1 MTYDATIDAEGPLS
15 LRLEQHTVYGKN
27 VIVVVDARPGG
38 LSANAGVAV
47 GSRLVGVNGVSV
59 LNGRRTNDADYYD
72 VLGVGPDADRAAIR
86 RAYKRTSLKTH
97 PDKAGGHKAL
107 FVEVTRAYAVLSDK
121 QLRRD
126 YDLCCSGADAPDF
139 QKALALIKASKR
151 PLTLHLVRPVA

>member
-1 MTYDATIDAEGPLS
+1 MVEEARDETARKMLLELKAHCDPL
-15 LRLEQHTVYGKN
+15 LKARGWRCERLVEMCCCTRDGKN
-27 VIVVVDARPGG
+27 P
-38 LSANAGVAV
+38 GVA
-47 GSRLVGVNGVSV
+47 GYCQARG
-59 LNGRRTNDADYYD
+59 D
-72 VLGVGPDADRAAIR
+72 
-86 RAYKRTSLKTH
+86 KRTSLKTH